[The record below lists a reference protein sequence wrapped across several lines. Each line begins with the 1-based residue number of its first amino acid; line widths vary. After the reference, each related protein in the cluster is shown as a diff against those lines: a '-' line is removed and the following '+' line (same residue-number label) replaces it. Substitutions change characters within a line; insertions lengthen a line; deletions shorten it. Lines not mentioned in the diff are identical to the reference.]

1 MSAVQ
6 PTTVVKPRGP
16 FFDEDVEEQG
26 WPVAEGSESSDASL
40 SSLAPVDEQP
50 AAEAAETP
58 AAAETPEAAEASSS
72 EEAEERAEEESGGEE
87 RQGFL
92 GMYFRDMSKLA
103 VLRPSEEFER
113 ARHIEGLELDLWK
126 TLLGFVAGA
135 EWMSATVEKAVG
147 APVPEFKRY
156 RTLAAACRSR
166 PAVSGRKT
174 IEKYVASLSA
184 RLRELDMDRE
194 YMEAAVNEVRLLE
207 RAARTGTRHGLSH
220 GLLPAFVKTK
230 TFAAYV
236 RAVAKLSFKVKAA
249 KNDFVKANLRLVV
262 AIARRFNHGRMPLP
276 DLIQEGNLGLIKAV
290 DRYDYR
296 RGFRF
301 STYASWWIRHAINR
315 ALADKGREV
324 RLPVHMLDAY
334 QKIAKAERE
343 LQAKNNRPATVDEIA
358 SATGIEL
365 EKLEEMNTHLRDAP
379 VSLDRRISG
388 EDERTL
394 GDVLV
399 PPDDAPAVSERLVDD
414 ETRRAMLELLEDLKP
429 IEADV
434 LRKRFGLVD
443 DEERTLKEIGAQ
455 YHLSRERVRQIE
467 VEALGKM
474 RRAMARRDLR

>member
-1 MSAVQ
+1 MSALQTQTFAKVD
-6 PTTVVKPRGP
+6 GA
-16 FFDEDVEEQG
+16 FFEEEENTG
-26 WPVAEGSESSDASL
+26 WKLVPALETAEASAPAVAAA
-40 SSLAPVDEQP
+40 APEP
-50 AAEAAETP
+50 AQRAEAEAEADGEEAEAAE
-58 AAAETPEAAEASSS
+58 
-72 EEAEERAEEESGGEE
+72 GGDD

-92 GMYFRDMSKLA
+92 GMYFRDMSRLA

-113 ARHIEGLELDLWK
+113 ARHIEGLELELWTK
-126 TLLGFVAGA
+126 LLGFVPAA
-135 EWMSATVEKAVG
+135 DWMADVVG
-147 APVPEFKRY
+147 AAMETPLPDLKRY
-156 RTLAAACRSR
+156 RKQAALCHKRAS
-166 PAVSGRKT
+166 VTTRKAF
-174 IEKYVASLSA
+174 EKQIAQIA
-184 RLRELDMDRE
+184 ERLRAADADRIYLD
-194 YMEAAVNEVRLLE
+194 AAVTAVANLT
-207 RAARTGTRHGLSH
+207 RALRTPSRYGAP
-220 GLLPAFVKTK
+220 PAFVKARG
-230 TFAAYV
+230 FAAFA
-236 RAVAKLSFKVKAA
+236 REVAGLAARVKRA

-262 AIARRFNHGRMPLP
+262 AIARRFNHGRMALP

-343 LQAKNNRPATVDEIA
+343 LQARNNRPPTTEEIA
-358 SATGIEL
+358 AATGIEL
-365 EKLEEMNTHLRDAP
+365 EKLEEMHTHLRDAP

-388 EDERTL
+388 EDDRTL
-394 GDVLV
+394 GDVLA
-399 PPDDAPAVSERLVDD
+399 PPDDAPEISDQMIDD
-414 ETRRAMLELLEDLKP
+414 ETRRAMLSLLADLKP

-455 YHLSRERVRQIE
+455 YRLSRERVRQIE

-474 RRAMARRDLR
+474 RRAMVRRELR